1 LKIESSF
8 CSSVLSLLS
17 VPAIAEGNCGRKR
30 YVTLFYTRVYEQFA
44 KQRKQTRASD
54 KNQAH
59 WCTDW
64 RRQQLDIQL
73 RGVRNEN
80 FEFGTPCFRSAKMLR
95 TRSLQAVFA
104 MRPAAALAAKRYGI
118 VRSTTPPFGS
128 QPLMPP
134 FAVGCACELRAV
146 TANAN

>member
-64 RRQQLDIQL
+64 RRQQLDIQGAASEMKILSSALPAFALQKCCAQDLFKLCL
-73 RGVRNEN
+73 RCGLRLRWPPNGTES
-80 FEFGTPCFRSAKMLR
+80 FGPQHRRLDRSR
-95 TRSLQAVFA
+95 
-104 MRPAAALAAKRYGI
+104 
-118 VRSTTPPFGS
+118 
-128 QPLMPP
+128 
-134 FAVGCACELRAV
+134 
-146 TANAN
+146 